1 MKFGRIL
8 MMLMTLIEQTL
19 PDWQDKFL
27 SYKDLKKQLKLIYPN
42 KGQRLDDGIDGKEVN
57 DFVNLLEKEI
67 DKFNSFFIEKEED
80 YIIQLEVLRDSVV
93 GIRSSE
99 ELMRVGRDLVDL
111 HGQMVLLENYSALN
125 YTGLVKILKK
135 YDKRTGALIRLPVI
149 QKVLE
154 EPFFKI
160 DVLNKLV
167 KECETMLSSLFSQ
180 NEPSKAPEGEGS
192 SGGGSSG
199 GDIGGISS
207 RVDDAEELA
216 ETENLPKAPGGEVS
230 IRDGSSEGG
239 NLVAED
245 PEDLA
250 EIEDLSRTPGGEGS
264 TGVKDPEEFAEIENK
279 GSMYLKLTKSA
290 LRVLQEI
297 RSGSSTVSM
306 FSLPPMERNEMP
318 KVWKNIPVVEQAA
331 E

>member
-1 MKFGRIL
+1 MAAVGFNVGWYRGLLRDHEVRQIL
-8 MMLMTLIEQTL
+8 MMLMTLIEQGAL

-27 SYKDLKKQLKLIYPN
+27 SYKDLKKQLKLIYLI
-42 KGQRLDDGIDGKEVN
+42 KGK
-57 DFVNLLEKEI
+57 
-67 DKFNSFFIEKEED
+67 
-80 YIIQLEVLRDSVV
+80 VLRDSVV

-149 QKVLE
+149 QK
-154 EPFFKI
+154 
-160 DVLNKLV
+160 
-167 KECETMLSSLFSQ
+167 
-180 NEPSKAPEGEGS
+180 PSKAPEGEEVVEEVAEE
-192 SGGGSSG
+192 
-199 GDIGGISS
+199 ILEELAR

-216 ETENLPKAPGGEVS
+216 ETERKSL
-230 IRDGSSEGG
+230 
-239 NLVAED
+239 
-245 PEDLA
+245 
-250 EIEDLSRTPGGEGS
+250 
-264 TGVKDPEEFAEIENK
+264 GVKIFLEHQEGKEVPGRSEEFAEIENK

-318 KVWKNIPVVEQAA
+318 RSGKSIPVVEQAA

>member
-8 MMLMTLIEQTL
+8 MMLMALIEQTL
-19 PDWQDKFL
+19 PEWKDKFL

-42 KGQRLDDGIDGKEVN
+42 NDGINRKEVN
-57 DFVNLLEKEI
+57 DFVVLLEEEI
-67 DKFNSFFIEKEED
+67 EKFNSFFIEKEED
-80 YIIQLEVLRDSVV
+80 YIIQFKVLRDSIAE
-93 GIRSSE
+93 IRSSE

-125 YTGLVKILKK
+125 YIGLVKILKK

-154 EPFFKI
+154 EPFFKT

-180 NEPSKAPEGEGS
+180 NEPSKAPGDEE
-192 SGGGSSG
+192 SGGGSSSGVEDTKVVAETKEPSEGIDG
-199 GDIGGISS
+199 GS
-207 RVDDAEELA
+207 RVAEDPEELA
-216 ETENLPKAPGGEVS
+216 AIEKLSKAPGGE
-230 IRDGSSEGG
+230 GSG
-239 NLVAED
+239 
-245 PEDLA
+245 
-250 EIEDLSRTPGGEGS
+250 
-264 TGVKDPEEFAEIENK
+264 GVKDPELSEIENK
-279 GSMYLKLTKSA
+279 GNMYLKLTKSA

-306 FSLPPMERNEMP
+306 FSLPPLERNELH
-318 KVWKNIPVVEQAA
+318 EF
-331 E
+331 